1 MKTVPRVFAYLRRY
15 PWMALG
21 TLGCAIVSTLM
32 YMVFPAVTKRVI
44 DEVLLPQH
52 HPERLTPL
60 VLIAA
65 LAFAVQNG
73 LNSLRIILNNTFEQ
87 RVIFDLRS
95 DLYSHIQMLPLRWFD
110 NRATGDLMTR
120 ILEDVTSVER
130 MLIDGIEQGVVAVLQ
145 LVVVLGMMFYYSVSL
160 TFVALAPLPILAA
173 GALWYTLTA
182 HRRYRLQRRA
192 SSVMNSLLHDN
203 LAGIR
208 QIKSYVREGA
218 EHRRF
223 NSVSDRLRDA
233 TLVVMRVWGMYHPS
247 MILLGSLGIVLT
259 VWVGARM
266 VLAGTMPQGHLFA
279 FLMLTGFLYEPI
291 NKLHQLNQLVQAGR
305 AAGERVFEIID
316 EPVEPGWNVEK
327 SAGRV
332 RGDVRFDEV
341 GFSYGK
347 EGAPALQHITFHA
360 RPGETIALVG
370 TTGAGKSTLVNL
382 LTRFYEYDSGEILI
396 DDIPLRE
403 FGMRRLR
410 EMIGVV
416 TQESFLFN
424 GTIRENLLMGRP
436 DASDAEVL
444 AAAEAANA
452 RGFID
457 RLPNGLDSVVGERGV
472 KLSVGEK
479 QRISIARAL
488 LKDPPILILDEATAS
503 VDTTTE
509 RLIQEALEHLMSHRT
524 CFVIAHRLSTI
535 LRADQILVLER
546 GRIIERGTHASLLEL
561 GGKYARLW
569 EQSFLEK
576 PIEELEENAPPSGT
590 NAERRTPNS
599 RRDGRPAG
607 LELSSVA
614 LRCAKRESKRCRN
627 PTLRVAKR
635 LQKKL
640 QALGELLVFQL
651 QGAVTFLGFLQS
663 AAFFAQALLEIAD
676 PVLDV
681 DRHSAGGRS
690 DGRNFLRGEVPL
702 GLRDD
707 QRHLAHAPA

>member
-1 MKTVPRVFAYLRRY
+1 MNTVPRVFAYLRRY

-21 TLGCAIVSTLM
+21 TLTCAILSTLM
-32 YMVFPAVTKRVI
+32 VLVFPAVTTRLV
-44 DEVLLPQH
+44 DEVLNQH
-52 HPERLTPL
+52 HAERLVPL
-60 VLIAA
+60 VRAAA
-65 LAFAVQNG
+65 LAFLVQNG
-73 LNSLRIILNNTFEQ
+73 LSSLRIILNNTFEQ

-145 LVVVLGMMFYYSVSL
+145 LVVVLGMMFYFSVSL
-160 TFVALAPLPILAA
+160 TFVALAPLPILAG

-192 SSVMNSLLHDN
+192 ASAMNSLLHDN

-208 QIKSYVREGA
+208 QIKSYVRESA
-218 EHRRF
+218 EHGRF
-223 NSVSDRLRDA
+223 NSVSDRLRGA
-233 TLVVMRVWGMYHPS
+233 TLIVMRVWGMYHPS
-247 MILLGSLGIVLT
+247 MILIGSLGIVLT

-266 VLAGTMPQGHLFA
+266 VLAGGMPQGHFFA

-316 EPVEPGWNVEK
+316 EPVEPGWGVEK
-327 SAGRV
+327 STTRV

-341 GFSYGK
+341 GFGYGK
-347 EGAPALQHITFHA
+347 ENVPALQQITFHA

-382 LTRFYEYDSGEILI
+382 LTRFYEYESGQILI
-396 DDIPLRE
+396 DDTPLRE

-410 EMIGVV
+410 EMIGLV

-436 DASDAEVL
+436 NASDADVL

-479 QRISIARAL
+479 QRVSIARAL

-509 RLIQEALEHLMSHRT
+509 RLIQEALERLMSHRT

-535 LRADQILVLER
+535 LRANQILVLER
-546 GRIIERGTHASLLEL
+546 GRIIERGTHASLVEL

-576 PIEELEENAPPSGT
+576 PAPEEGEENVPAERDPTP
-590 NAERRTPNS
+590 NAERPIEEET
-599 RRDGRPAG
+599 
-607 LELSSVA
+607 
-614 LRCAKRESKRCRN
+614 
-627 PTLRVAKR
+627 
-635 LQKKL
+635 
-640 QALGELLVFQL
+640 
-651 QGAVTFLGFLQS
+651 
-663 AAFFAQALLEIAD
+663 
-676 PVLDV
+676 LDV
-681 DRHSAGGRS
+681 P
-690 DGRNFLRGEVPL
+690 V
-702 GLRDD
+702 
-707 QRHLAHAPA
+707 